1 MLTLLNIKFSKIAA
15 FQFSKIAAIEFS
27 NISKRKMIKLYLAS
41 SLRYFAHCCLKFKH
55 KTAIEKNNKANHL
68 LLSYFSASFL
78 TISRLPLSSYFSK
91 DNTAIKIFL
100 LRVKFSMLGSF
111 WFGCEIYLLLPP
123 RYPYS
128 LLGLSYRCISE

>member
-1 MLTLLNIKFSKIAA
+1 MPLFNLAKLPLLSLVTFRKS
-15 FQFSKIAAIEFS
+15 
-27 NISKRKMIKLYLAS
+27 KMIKLYLAS
-41 SLRYFAHCCLKFKH
+41 ALRYFAHCSLKFKH

-111 WFGCEIYLLLPP
+111 RFVCEIYLLLPP